1 LYVVRAINPG
11 NIPRLDDIRI
21 SGAVVAFTFGIS
33 LLTGILFG
41 LAPVWSA
48 IKLDLNTALK
58 SGGRTGHGGGLR
70 VARHQMRG
78 LLVVVELAFSLML
91 LIGAG
96 LLMRSFFRIEA
107 VPPGFA
113 TDHIIS
119 MRAVANG
126 PKYRQE
132 GAAAQFYR
140 EAGDRIRQLPGVKSY
155 GLVSALPLTGTV
167 GWGGINVEGYTPEP
181 GQELQADQRV
191 ADAGYFSTMQIPLI
205 QGRYF
210 SEFDSKSSQQV
221 AIIDE
226 KFAKR
231 FWPRGDAVGK
241 HLWFDPKK
249 PIVIAGVVGNVKQY
263 GLDSD
268 TKIAVYFPLQ
278 QNGGGGLYV
287 VARTESDP
295 ANLANPIIAQI
306 HAIDPN
312 VVVYEVRT
320 MQDRLYSSLARQRFA
335 SALLGSFAIFAMI
348 LASIGVY
355 GVMSHLVTQSTHEIG
370 IRVALGAQSGTILGM
385 VARQGLS
392 LAGVGILAGLI
403 GAAALTRVMSSLL
416 FGVSTLDWVTFSS
429 VALILA
435 VVASCAIVIPAARAM
450 KIDPTVALRED

>member
-1 LYVVRAINPG
+1 
-11 NIPRLDDIRI
+11 
-21 SGAVVAFTFGIS
+21 
-33 LLTGILFG
+33 
-41 LAPVWSA
+41 
-48 IKLDLNTALK
+48 
-58 SGGRTGHGGGLR
+58 
-70 VARHQMRG
+70 
-78 LLVVVELAFSLML
+78 
-91 LIGAG
+91 
-96 LLMRSFFRIEA
+96 
-107 VPPGFA
+107 
-113 TDHIIS
+113 
-119 MRAVANG
+119 
-126 PKYRQE
+126 
-132 GAAAQFYR
+132 
-140 EAGDRIRQLPGVKSY
+140 
-155 GLVSALPLTGTV
+155 
-167 GWGGINVEGYTPEP
+167 
-181 GQELQADQRV
+181 
-191 ADAGYFSTMQIPLI
+191 MQIPLI